1 LNGKKHKGFRDVLIH
16 DYFGIDIES
25 VWDTIKN
32 NIPSFKQHLLEFLKS
47 EESGKFNGNA

>member
-1 LNGKKHKGFRDVLIH
+1 MGLRDVLIH

-32 NIPSFKQHLLEFLKS
+32 NIQNFKINIQKVLKL
-47 EESGKFNGNA
+47 